1 MSINCVIIDDEPLAA
16 ELLLSYAKRISYL
29 NVKGTFN
36 SAIAAMRELR
46 EHPVDLI
53 FLDIQMPELSGLEFA
68 RILPPQTRIIF
79 TTAFNQYAI
88 DGYKVNAMDYL
99 LKPISYDDFLQACNK
114 ALEYFTS
121 QQIHTSNKE
130 KADRFIFVKSEYKL
144 VRINLDDVLYIEGVK
159 DYVKI
164 YFDNGDKPVMSLMNM
179 KRIEE
184 SLPSP
189 EFMRTHRSYIV
200 NMMKVKVIDRL
211 RIVFDKVYIPISDSY
226 KDEVMSF
233 LDSHTLL

>member
-36 SAIAAMRELR
+36 SAIAAMRKLR

>member
-184 SLPSP
+184 SLLSP